1 MLNCYTPVVEPA
13 RVAPSVTARP
23 DGRAWHE
30 ARRPRIALGVIARVA
45 GSARVALGGTLVLS
59 TVTGPHAPAVGDAAA
74 GGSDVEAR
82 GRLACTLGFAPF
94 ARAHLPAASPPPLGA
109 VVRAGAAPPPALRPP
124 LLGGGALEADA
135 HARTAACEREL
146 AAAVG
151 GALERTV
158 QLRAL
163 ARHEVRVH
171 VMVLQADGAEL
182 AAAIVG
188 ASLALAD
195 AGVPLR
201 DLAPACAVCVAPTSP
216 AAPLPRAVLD
226 PCAAEASGAAG
237 ALTLAMS
244 PASREVTQWR
254 MRGCFDAAAG
264 SPDGGL
270 AAAVELCV
278 TGCAGMHE
286 LMRAALLAR
295 HAEEAAAAAAVA
307 LDDSSGNGADGHAPA
322 R

>member
-1 MLNCYTPVVEPA
+1 MKL
-13 RVAPSVTARP
+13 RP
-23 DGRAWHE
+23 
-30 ARRPRIALGVIARVA
+30 
-45 GSARVALGGTLVLS
+45 
-59 TVTGPHAPAVGDAAA
+59 
-74 GGSDVEAR
+74 
-82 GRLACTLGFAPF
+82 
-94 ARAHLPAASPPPLGA
+94 ASPS
-109 VVRAGAAPPPALRPP
+109 
-124 LLGGGALEADA
+124 
-135 HARTAACEREL
+135 
-146 AAAVG
+146 
-151 GALERTV
+151 
-158 QLRAL
+158 Q
-163 ARHEVRVH
+163 VRVH
-171 VMVLQADGAEL
+171 VTVLQADGAEL

-201 DLAPACAVCVAPTSP
+201 DLAPACAVCVAPAVAS
-216 AAPLPRAVLD
+216 AAPAPRAVLD